1 MCCAYGGFNRE
12 RTEQSEGIV
21 MRTLVLG
28 IGNLLLSDE
37 GIGVRIVE
45 ALEERFYL
53 PENVDVIDGGTSG
66 MEILQDIASRDLLIV
81 VDAVKSNHEP
91 GSLFVLHDDD
101 VPALFTQ
108 KISPHQLGLSDVLM
122 ALKMTDEFPHK
133 LILVG
138 IEPAS
143 LVPSMSLSAIGQHA
157 KERALAQ
164 VVSLLR
170 EYGLSVIPK
179 EGTL

>member
-1 MCCAYGGFNRE
+1 
-12 RTEQSEGIV
+12 

-37 GIGVRIVE
+37 GIGVRIRSARR
-45 ALEERFYL
+45 ALLL

-66 MEILQDIASRDLLIV
+66 MKFLQDIAARDLLIV
-81 VDAVKSNHEP
+81 ADAVRSQHEP
-91 GSLFVLHDDD
+91 GSIFVLHDDD

-122 ALKMTDEFPHK
+122 ALRMTDEFPRK

-143 LVPSMSLSAIGQHA
+143 
-157 KERALAQ
+157 
-164 VVSLLR
+164 
-170 EYGLSVIPK
+170 
-179 EGTL
+179 